1 MLKMNVDKI
10 FYRSIFKNL
19 FADTCEVQYWDGEA
33 EIYGEGQVRF
43 KIVFHEL
50 IPKADI
56 VKDPAL
62 AFGDAYMNGKMD
74 IEGPVQEVMESIYN
88 NQDSFFNKGSSY
100 PRLHKILPNN
110 PKRSKSNVQH
120 HYDLGNDF
128 YSLWLDDTMTYSCA
142 YFKSPDN
149 TLFLA
154 QKNKTEHILKKLS
167 LSEGQTLLDIGCG
180 WGDLI
185 ITAAKKYK
193 VKAMGITLSAE
204 QLYKVKER
212 IAAEKLDELVEVE
225 LADYREL
232 GKRIFDRVVSI
243 GMLEHVG
250 KNHLPEYFS
259 TVNKLLQNKG
269 VSIVHSITS
278 IKEGDVNSWID
289 KYIFPGGYVPA
300 LKEIIEHLAEEDF
313 SLLDVESLRRHY
325 GRTLE
330 HWARNFENALPE
342 IRKTKDEN
350 FVRMWRLYLNAC
362 AASFNCGNIDVHQFL
377 FTKGIN
383 NFLPWTREHMY
394 KD

>member
-1 MLKMNVDKI
+1 MNVDKL
-10 FYRSIFKNL
+10 FFRSIFKNL
-19 FADTCEVQYWDGEA
+19 FSDTCEIQYWDGET
-33 EIYGEGQVRF
+33 EIYGEGPVRF
-43 KIVFHEL
+43 KIAFHES
-50 IPKADI
+50 IPKADV
-56 VKDPAL
+56 VKDPSL
-62 AFGDAYMNGKMD
+62 VFGEAYMNGKMD
-74 IEGPVQEVMESIYN
+74 IEGSVQEVMESIYN
-88 NQDSFFNKGSSY
+88 KQDSLINKSSSY
-100 PRLHKILPNN
+100 PRIQKILPNN
-110 PKRSKSNVQH
+110 LKRSKSNVQH

-149 TLFLA
+149 TLFQA
-154 QKNKTEHILKKLS
+154 QKNKTEYILKKLS
-167 LSEGQTLLDIGCG
+167 LNKGQTLLDIGCG

-212 IAAEKLDELVEVE
+212 IAEEKLDDLVEVE

-232 GKRIFDRVVSI
+232 GKRIFDRVVSV

-250 KNHLPEYFS
+250 KNHLTEYFS
-259 TVNKLLQNKG
+259 TVKKLLQDKG
-269 VSIVHSITS
+269 VSMVHSITS
-278 IKEGDVNSWID
+278 IKEGDVNNWIE
-289 KYIFPGGYVPA
+289 KYIFPGGYIPA
-300 LKEIIEHLAEEDF
+300 FKEIVEQLAAEDF

-330 HWARNFENALPE
+330 HWARNYENALPE

-350 FVRMWRLYLNAC
+350 FIRMWRLYLNSC
-362 AASFNCGNIDVHQFL
+362 AATFNCGNIDVHQFL

-383 NFLPWTREHMY
+383 NFLPWTRENIY